1 VSRSD
6 LVDWWFRSRVDGTL
20 VVGQLPNRLLVLW
33 FVLTVIRLVFRPTG
47 TLGVVLDG
55 VALVA
60 LLVWSIDELW
70 RGVNPFRRLIGGLVL
85 LFLVVTR
92 LVGLAAELA
101 GALGP

>member
-1 VSRSD
+1 
-6 LVDWWFRSRVDGTL
+6 
-20 VVGQLPNRLLVLW
+20 
-33 FVLTVIRLVFRPTG
+33 
-47 TLGVVLDG
+47 
-55 VALVA
+55 
-60 LLVWSIDELW
+60 LVWSIDELW